1 MTSRLFKNVSA
12 KFRELDADGSGLLE
26 GEELLQMAAWILR
39 LSSTSRIYE
48 PTLVEVIETRDRI
61 LRTFDKHPSYAVIG
75 MGELA
80 IVHDQ
85 ILVRVFFLQYMVF
98 R

>member
-48 PTLVEVIETRDRI
+48 PTLAEVLDARDRI
-61 LRTFDKHPSYAVIG
+61 LKTFDKSPPNAVIS

-85 ILVRVFFLQYMVF
+85 ILVLLVTGTAQN
-98 R
+98 

>member
-12 KFRELDADGSGLLE
+12 KFKELDTDGSGLLE

-39 LSSTSRIYE
+39 LSSSSMIYE
-48 PTLVEVIETRDRI
+48 PTLVEVIEARDRI
-61 LRTFDKHPSYAVIG
+61 LKTFDKQPPNAVLS

-85 ILVRVFFLQYMVF
+85 ILVIVHAS
-98 R
+98 

>member
-39 LSSTSRIYE
+39 LSSTSRVYE
-48 PTLVEVIETRDRI
+48 PTLVEVIEARDRI
-61 LRTFDKHPSYAVIG
+61 LRTFDKHPPDAVIG

-85 ILVRVFFLQYMVF
+85 ILVGVFYLHGV
-98 R
+98 